1 MSNLKKEYKE
11 IVSAKLIEEFKYEN
25 KHQIPKIEK
34 ILISSGLGL
43 NAQNRTFLQK
53 AIEEIRLISGQQPIM
68 TKAKKSIAGFK
79 IREGMP
85 LGLTVTLRRGKMY
98 AFLEKFIK
106 LVLPRIRDFRGLN
119 PNNFDKHGNYNLGIS
134 EQLVFPEIDYDS
146 VDQRRGFNIT
156 IVTTAK
162 TSAEGFFLLK
172 ELGTPLIFISSISA
186 TSFFLICLILSISSI
201 IESMIFFKFSNF
213 SL

>member
-1 MSNLKKEYKE
+1 MNNLKTHYLDSVVPSLVKEFAYP
-11 IVSAKLIEEFKYEN
+11 N

-34 ILISSGLGL
+34 IHVSAGLGL
-43 NAQNRTFLQK
+43 NAGNRVFLQK
-53 AIEEIRLISGQQPIM
+53 ATEEIRLITGQQPIV
-68 TKAKKSIAGFK
+68 TLSRNSIAGFK

-85 LGLTVTLRRGKMY
+85 LGLTVTLRREKMY

-119 PNNFDKHGNYNLGIS
+119 PNNFDKHGNYNIGIT

-162 TSAEGFFLLK
+162 NSTEGFFLLK
-172 ELGTPLIFISSISA
+172 ELGVPFA
-186 TSFFLICLILSISSI
+186 
-201 IESMIFFKFSNF
+201 K
-213 SL
+213 

>member
-1 MSNLKKEYKE
+1 MSNLKNEYKE
-11 IVSAKLIEEFKYEN
+11 KIIPNLVNEFKYANVHE
-25 KHQIPKIEK
+25 IPKLVK
-34 ILISSGLGL
+34 INVSCGLGL
-43 NAQNRTFLQK
+43 NAQNRSVLQK
-53 AIEEIRLISGQQPIM
+53 ATEEIRLITGQQPIL
-68 TKAKKSIAGFK
+68 TNAKNSIAGFK

-85 LGLTVTLRRGKMY
+85 LGLTVTLRREKMY

-146 VDQRRGFNIT
+146 VEQRRGFNIT

-162 TSAEGFFLLK
+162 NSREAFYLLK
-172 ELGTPLIFISSISA
+172 EMGLP
-186 TSFFLICLILSISSI
+186 
-201 IESMIFFKFSNF
+201 FSKN
-213 SL
+213 

>member
-1 MSNLKKEYKE
+1 MSNIKKEYLE
-11 IVSAKLIEEFKYEN
+11 IVIPKLLKEFKYEN
-25 KHQIPKIEK
+25 KHQIPKIQK
-34 ILISSGLGL
+34 IQISASLGL

-53 AIEEIRLISGQQPIM
+53 AIEEIRLITGQQPIL

-85 LGLTVTLRRGKMY
+85 LGLVVTLRREKMY

-119 PNNFDKHGNYNLGIS
+119 PNNFDKDGNYNLGIS

-156 IVTTAK
+156 VVTTA
-162 TSAEGFFLLK
+162 TNPTEGFFLLK
-172 ELGTPLIFISSISA
+172 ELGVPFAKMENI
-186 TSFFLICLILSISSI
+186 
-201 IESMIFFKFSNF
+201 
-213 SL
+213 

>member
-1 MSNLKKEYKE
+1 MNNLKNQYLD
-11 IVSAKLIEEFKYEN
+11 IVTPKLLEKFNYQN

-34 ILISSGLGL
+34 IQISAGLGL
-43 NAQNRTFLQK
+43 NAQNRNYLQK
-53 AIEEIRLISGQQPIM
+53 AIEEIRLITGQQPIL
-68 TKAKKSIAGFK
+68 TTAKKSVAGFK

-85 LGLTVTLRRGKMY
+85 LGLVVTLRREKMY

-119 PNNFDKHGNYNLGIS
+119 PNNFDKYGNYNLGIS

-146 VDQRRGFNIT
+146 VDQRRGLNIT

-162 TSAEGFFLLK
+162 NSTEGFFLLQ
-172 ELGTPLIFISSISA
+172 ELGVPFAKT
-186 TSFFLICLILSISSI
+186 
-201 IESMIFFKFSNF
+201 EN
-213 SL
+213 